1 MYEKQREEMEG
12 QRLLLLMALLP
23 ILLIALRLSVG
34 RMRRIRRRPVGAPL
48 QRPVEETNRNRN
60 SDVLVL
66 PSSGYWYFARDR
78 SYAAIIVLAFAAGAL
93 VFPLEEWIPVSPIQC
108 TDAARTSNSVFIIGE
123 KDYPPP

>member
-1 MYEKQREEMEG
+1 MEG

-34 RMRRIRRRPVGAPL
+34 RMSRIRRRSVGAPL

-66 PSSGYWYFARDR
+66 PSGGYWYFARDR

-93 VFPLEEWIPVSPIQC
+93 VLPLEE
-108 TDAARTSNSVFIIGE
+108 
-123 KDYPPP
+123 

>member
-1 MYEKQREEMEG
+1 MEG

-34 RMRRIRRRPVGAPL
+34 RMRRIRRRPVGAP
-48 QRPVEETNRNRN
+48 VEETNRNRN

-66 PSSGYWYFARDR
+66 PSGGYWYFARDR

-108 TDAARTSNSVFIIGE
+108 TDAGTSKSVFIIGE
-123 KDYPPP
+123 KDYPPPL